1 MKAIMAMAQNRVI
14 GLGGKM
20 PWHLPEEF
28 QFFKKTTMG
37 HAIVMGRKTHESIGK
52 VLPGRD
58 NIVLSRTMQQR
69 PGITVVRDLEDLK
82 KLQIPSENIFVIGGA
97 DIFRLLLPKCDELFI
112 THVDRIVEGDTFL
125 PLFEDDFDEG
135 EIVLKT
141 ADFTARLYRRLY
153 PSEML

>member
-37 HAIVMGRKTHESIGK
+37 HAIVMGRKTHESIGR

-82 KLQIPSENIFVIGGA
+82 KLQIPPENIFVIGGA

-112 THVDRIVEGDTFL
+112 THVDRNVEGDTFL

-141 ADFTARLYRRLY
+141 ADFTARRYRRLY
-153 PSEML
+153 PAEML